1 MVVDLRDENGTNA
14 KSGRRVYNRQVVRSR
29 RDMVEFKF
37 TAGHTSKAFRL
48 PYRAIYGI
56 YTISLCLSESREII
70 SLFFMTFK
78 GCSHQK
84 GNCISG
90 DLEGISH

>member
-1 MVVDLRDENGTNA
+1 
-14 KSGRRVYNRQVVRSR
+14 
-29 RDMVEFKF
+29 MVEFKF